1 VSCAGD
7 EFLRREVESLL
18 AAHDQGVDFLDAPA
32 LEIYESDPLL
42 KPLRGDPEFQ
52 RFMPEFQRFME
63 DFKRDWEMAKKR
75 YGFE

>member
-1 VSCAGD
+1 
-7 EFLRREVESLL
+7 
-18 AAHDQGVDFLDAPA
+18 

-42 KPLRGDPEFQ
+42 KPLRGD
-52 RFMPEFQRFME
+52 PEFQRFME